1 MPPSPVG
8 GIIIITYT
16 TTEFPMPTVLTR
28 EEREQVVADLENR
41 ILRWTNQLCISL
53 AENYKQYHR
62 RMIESNAARFNADGS
77 KAELSRYA
85 QYQLNELNEGTF
97 KGMRFTIEE
106 GRKYYKII
114 SNDWD
119 DRRNEW
125 NSGGVHAFVNKKTGE
140 IYKPAS
146 WKSPAKHVRY
156 DLRLIKDREYVLDP
170 RNCGWSGGYLYMR

>member
-1 MPPSPVG
+1 MPPLPVG

-16 TTEFPMPTVLTR
+16 TKEIQMPTVLTR

-53 AENYKQYHR
+53 GENYKRYHR
-62 RMIESNAARFNADGS
+62 RMIESNAARFNGDGQRQD
-77 KAELSRYA
+77 LSRYA
-85 QYQLNELNEGTF
+85 QEQLDALNDGSF
-97 KGMRFTIEE
+97 KGMRFTITE
-106 GRKYYKII
+106 GKKYYKII

-119 DRRNEW
+119 ERRKEW

-156 DLRLIKDREYVLDP
+156 DLRVIRDREYVLNPD
-170 RNCGWSGGYLYMR
+170 NCGWSGGYLYMR

>member
-16 TTEFPMPTVLTR
+16 TTEIQMPTVLTR

-77 KAELSRYA
+77 RADLSRYA
-85 QYQLNELNEGTF
+85 QQQLNELNEGTF

-119 DRRNEW
+119 ERRKEW

-146 WKSPAKHVRY
+146 WKSPAKHDRY
-156 DLRLIKDREYVLDP
+156 DLRVNRDREYVLDP
-170 RNCGWSGGYLYMR
+170 RNCGWAGGYL

>member
-1 MPPSPVG
+1 
-8 GIIIITYT
+8 
-16 TTEFPMPTVLTR
+16 MPTVLTR

-77 KAELSRYA
+77 RADLSRYA
-85 QYQLNELNEGTF
+85 QQQLNELNEGTF
-97 KGMRFTIEE
+97 KGMRFTIDE
-106 GRKYYKII
+106 GRKYYKIM

-119 DRRNEW
+119 DRANDWR
-125 NSGGVHAFVNKKTGE
+125 SGGVHAFVDKKTGE

-156 DLRLIKDREYVLDP
+156 DLRVIRDREYVLDP

>member
-16 TTEFPMPTVLTR
+16 TKEIQMPTVLTR

-77 KAELSRYA
+77 RADLSRYA
-85 QYQLNELNEGTF
+85 QQQLNELNEGTF
-97 KGMRFTIEE
+97 KGMRFTITT
-106 GRKYYKII
+106 GKKYHKII
-114 SNDWD
+114 SHDWD
-119 DRRNEW
+119 ERRKEW
-125 NSGGVHAFVNKKTGE
+125 NSGGVHAFVNKHTGE
-140 IYKPAS
+140 VYKAAS
-146 WKSPAKHVRY
+146 WSAPAKHVRY
-156 DLRLIKDREYVLDP
+156 DLRIIRDREYVLNPD
-170 RNCGWSGGYLYMR
+170 NCGWSGGYLYMR

>member
-1 MPPSPVG
+1 
-8 GIIIITYT
+8 
-16 TTEFPMPTVLTR
+16 MPTVLTR

-77 KAELSRYA
+77 RADLSRYA
-85 QYQLNELNEGTF
+85 QQQLDALNDGSF
-97 KGMRFTIEE
+97 KGMRFTIDE
-106 GRKYYKII
+106 GRKYYKIMQ
-114 SNDWD
+114 NDWD
-119 DRRNEW
+119 DRENDWR
-125 NSGGVHAFVNKKTGE
+125 SGGVHAFVDKKTGE

-170 RNCGWSGGYLYMR
+170 RNCGWAGGYLYLR

>member
-1 MPPSPVG
+1 
-8 GIIIITYT
+8 
-16 TTEFPMPTVLTR
+16 MPTVLTR
-28 EEREQVVADLENR
+28 QERDR
-41 ILRWTNQLCISL
+41 IIGSLQDNVYRWTNQLCISL

-77 KAELSRYA
+77 RADLSRYA
-85 QYQLNELNEGTF
+85 QQQLNELNEGTF
-97 KGMRFTIEE
+97 KGMRFTIDE
-106 GRKYYKII
+106 GRKYYKIM

-119 DRRNEW
+119 DRANDWR
-125 NSGGVHAFVNKKTGE
+125 SGGVHAFVDKKTGE

-156 DLRLIKDREYVLDP
+156 DLRVIRDREYVLDP

>member
-16 TTEFPMPTVLTR
+16 TKEIQMPTVLTR
-28 EEREQVVADLENR
+28 EEREQVVADLEDR

-62 RMIESNAARFNADGS
+62 RMIESNAARFNPDGS

-97 KGMRFTIEE
+97 KGMRFTITT
-106 GRKYYKII
+106 GKKYYKII

-119 DRRNEW
+119 ERRKEW
-125 NSGGVHAFVNKKTGE
+125 NSGGVHAFVNKHTGE
-140 IYKPAS
+140 IYKAAS
-146 WKSPAKHVRY
+146 WSAPAKHVRY
-156 DLRLIKDREYVLDP
+156 DLRVIKDREYVLDP

>member
-16 TTEFPMPTVLTR
+16 TTEIQMPTVLTR

-77 KAELSRYA
+77 KVELSRYA
-85 QYQLNELNEGTF
+85 QQQLDALNDGSF

-119 DRRNEW
+119 DRANDWR
-125 NSGGVHAFVNKKTGE
+125 SGGVHAFVNKKTGE

-156 DLRLIKDREYVLDP
+156 DLRVIRDREYVLDP

>member
-16 TTEFPMPTVLTR
+16 TREIQMPTVLTR
-28 EEREQVVADLENR
+28 QERDR
-41 ILRWTNQLCISL
+41 IIGSLQDNVYRWTNQLCISL

-77 KAELSRYA
+77 RADLSRYA
-85 QYQLNELNEGTF
+85 QQQLNELNEGTF
-97 KGMRFTIEE
+97 KGMRFTIDE
-106 GRKYYKII
+106 GRKYYKIM

-119 DRRNEW
+119 DRANDWR
-125 NSGGVHAFVNKKTGE
+125 SGGVHAFVDKKTGE

-156 DLRLIKDREYVLDP
+156 DLRVIRDREYVLDP
-170 RNCGWSGGYLYMR
+170 RNCGWAGGYLYMR

>member
-16 TTEFPMPTVLTR
+16 TTEIQMPTVLTR

-77 KAELSRYA
+77 RADLSRYA
-85 QYQLNELNEGTF
+85 QQQLNELNEGTF

-119 DRRNEW
+119 ERRKEW

-156 DLRLIKDREYVLDP
+156 DLRIFKDREYVLDP
-170 RNCGWSGGYLYMR
+170 RNGGWAGGYLYMR

>member
-1 MPPSPVG
+1 
-8 GIIIITYT
+8 
-16 TTEFPMPTVLTR
+16 MPTVLTR

-53 AENYKQYHR
+53 GENYKRYHR
-62 RMIESNAARFNADGS
+62 RMIESNAARFNGDGQRQD
-77 KAELSRYA
+77 LSRYA
-85 QYQLNELNEGTF
+85 QEQLDALNDGSF
-97 KGMRFTIEE
+97 KGMRFTITE
-106 GRKYYKII
+106 GKKYYKII

-119 DRRNEW
+119 ERRKEW

-156 DLRLIKDREYVLDP
+156 DLRVIRDREYVLNPD
-170 RNCGWSGGYLYMR
+170 NCGWSGGYLYMR

>member
-16 TTEFPMPTVLTR
+16 TKEIQMPTVLTR
-28 EEREQVVADLENR
+28 EEREQVVADLEDR

-77 KAELSRYA
+77 RADLSRYA
-85 QYQLNELNEGTF
+85 QQQLNELNEGTF
-97 KGMRFTIEE
+97 KGMRFTITE
-106 GRKYYKII
+106 GKKYYKII

-119 DRRNEW
+119 ERRKEW
-125 NSGGVHAFVNKKTGE
+125 NSGGVHAFVNKHTGE
-140 IYKPAS
+140 IYKAAS
-146 WKSPAKHVRY
+146 WSAPAKHVRY
-156 DLRLIKDREYVLDP
+156 DLRVIRDREYVLDP

>member
-28 EEREQVVADLENR
+28 EEREQVVADLEDR

-77 KAELSRYA
+77 RADLSRYA
-85 QYQLNELNEGTF
+85 QQQLNELNEGTF
-97 KGMRFTIEE
+97 KGMRFTITT
-106 GRKYYKII
+106 GKKYHKII
-114 SNDWD
+114 SHDWC
-119 DRRNEW
+119 DRNKEW
-125 NSGGVHAFVNKKTGE
+125 RSGGVHAFVNKHTGE
-140 IYKPAS
+140 IYKAAS
-146 WKSPAKHVRY
+146 WSAPAKHVRY
-156 DLRLIKDREYVLDP
+156 DLRIIRDREYVLNPD
-170 RNCGWSGGYLYMR
+170 NCGWSGGYLYMK